1 MKRRILLYRPPYPGL
16 KMGAIQE
23 AELRREADF
32 INLQIPDLK
41 PLYTNSLI
49 DEANNFDRA
58 KVMAMAKAQAI

>member
-1 MKRRILLYRPPYPGL
+1 M
-16 KMGAIQE
+16 
-23 AELRREADF
+23 RREADF